1 MIISSIIPII
11 IIAVVVIAVAA
22 FFASRYVVPEAGEA
36 IVISGSEVKEGDQ
49 GSRNKVLTQRGAFV
63 IPIIQRMVRISL
75 KSRQVTVD
83 CDAYSQDKITLHLQV
98 VATYKVGST
107 SAQICEASERFAEV
121 KPEIVNGQIQNII
134 EGAMREIVGEMT
146 VVDLIGDRQKF
157 RDSLMNVI
165 NDSLSKMGL
174 DLDNLSI
181 KEISDSNGYIRNL
194 GRPQESEVAREA
206 DVAEA
211 ENARQSAEA
220 KIAAQLAIEQKNKD
234 FKIQKAQIDEE
245 VAKQQAIADSA
256 KTIADAQQQQL
267 VQKEEQKVEVANVEV
282 TRAKLTGDVNAKADA
297 DKYRR
302 TVEAQADAAAR
313 AEVAKGEAEARRIQA
328 EADAAA
334 KKVQAEADAEVTRQ
348 TQQAEADGYLANE
361 TAKAQAIKL
370 NGQAEAEAIQ
380 AKGSAEAE
388 AMRRKATAYELYG
401 QAALASEVIQILP
414 SIAEYIAKP
423 LATARFTA
431 INADANDQITSLAS
445 NVASKVPETITALTG
460 IDLVQTL
467 KGFRKD
473 GLKVNADAG
482 QMNASDAQP
491 ATVEGDGQVAGVGP
505 TVEDAKPVKAKRIP
519 AEEANPEAK

>member
-1 MIISSIIPII
+1 MFDTIIPII
-11 IIAVVVIAVAA
+11 IIAVAVIAVIA
-22 FFASRYVVPEAGEA
+22 FLASRYVVPEAGEA
-36 IVISGSEVKEGDQ
+36 IVISGSEVKEGSK

-63 IPIIQRMVRISL
+63 IPIVQRMVRISL

-107 SAQICEASERFAEV
+107 AAQICEASERFAEV
-121 KPEIVNGQIQNII
+121 KPDVVNGQIQNII

-194 GRPQESEVAREA
+194 GRPQESEVARKA

-211 ENARQSAEA
+211 ENSRQSAEA

-245 VAKQQAIADSA
+245 VAKQQAVADSA

-348 TQQAEADGYLANE
+348 TQQAAADGYLANE

-388 AMRRKATAYELYG
+388 AMRKKATAYELYG
-401 QAALASEVIQILP
+401 QAALASEIIKILP

-423 LATARFTA
+423 LATAKFTA
-431 INADANDQITSLAS
+431 INSDANDQITSLTS
-445 NVASKVPETITALTG
+445 SVASKVPETITALTG

-467 KGFRKD
+467 KGFQKD
-473 GLKVNADAG
+473 GFNVNTSEGEGEDSGEGEGAVAG
-482 QMNASDAQP
+482 DSQSANEGESQP
-491 ATVEGDGQVAGVGP
+491 AVAG
-505 TVEDAKPVKAKRIP
+505 D
-519 AEEANPEAK
+519 